1 MACVLMTLVTVTG
14 IDKSSDLKKNGSCS
28 ELSGARDLRE
38 AWQSGAVPVIHL
50 DQGKAS
56 VDQYLRMFPEQFLG
70 EPQVINKISQTK

>member
-1 MACVLMTLVTVTG
+1 MVFGRDMNESLIMFV
-14 IDKSSDLKKNGSCS
+14 
-28 ELSGARDLRE
+28 LSGARDLRE

-70 EPQVINKISQTK
+70 EPQVINKISQTKLFNFSL